1 MADYRVDI
9 DVNVDDS
16 KLDALEKRINNLK
29 NKDVEVDVK
38 ASDSSVKNLNSVL
51 KGKTKNQTVVMK
63 ADSSNIQKTMVAVN
77 TALKNASKAGKI
89 KLDFDDN
96 GAVKG
101 INKIQEL
108 TSNGKTIAFR
118 IEGVDAAGN
127 AFTAIQSAIG
137 KIEDNPVD
145 IKFNYK
151 SLEQTKTEFQQVQAD
166 YKELIKT
173 SKEIGS
179 IKVKLAGLDEAS
191 ADAKALNTELT
202 RLEKHEN
209 DIASRSFNKFSK
221 EQIDGINALD
231 SKNAFNLARAQGKL
245 IDKNA
250 AQEAKGIIGQIE
262 SEYKDLIN
270 VIQNIGN
277 TKLQLVGLDEASAE
291 AKELTAELTRLEAKK
306 NEISSRVSG
315 WLTEG
320 QKSGIKE
327 IEAANERSLSRK
339 QAQLVDKS
347 NISSTNTA
355 YKELISTMKEIGSVR
370 VQLRGLD
377 EGSMQAEKLTA
388 DLERLKSNARN
399 IFDSNT
405 FNASQ
410 MNGIT
415 SMTEK
420 IDSDLDNV
428 KNKIADAR
436 AEAAKGIELKVNN
449 GGMTK
454 DFAKVSD
461 EIHKLGSYSKE
472 VEVEYNDLIA
482 KQKELS
488 AAIKNG
494 DVDKVISANEKY
506 VNSLDKLENKL
517 KTVSIMKKRADEEEK
532 LSIAQAKTRQDAN
545 TLSLSIDAWLR
556 NNSAAEKEFG
566 SALRSL
572 QIQLKS
578 CDAVQLTN
586 LKSQFD
592 QIKLAAEQAG
602 KTGLN
607 FKDRLQMQFT
617 RLAGYFGASSV
628 IMGGIQAAREMFQNV
643 LDVDTQLTELYRV
656 TDLTS
661 EQYSNLYDTLTGSA
675 QQYGAVLSD
684 LISATADWSRAGFSP
699 EDSAGLAEVTS
710 IYQHIS
716 DLDYDEASENLL
728 TAYKGFQKQLDEDY
742 AGNIVEE
749 VSYVSDILNELDNNY
764 SVTAAGVGEALKRSA
779 SAMSV
784 AGNTIQETAGMVT
797 GITEVTQDPE
807 KAGNALKVV
816 SMRLRGMKG
825 ELEDLGE
832 DVDDNVTNLS
842 KMQGQILEMTHGK
855 VNIFDDSGEFKS
867 TYEILQGI
875 ANVWDELSST
885 DQAELLETVAG
896 KHRAND
902 VAAIF
907 QNWEHVE
914 AATKS
919 ATKAT
924 GSAARENEK
933 YANSIQGHLDKLTSK
948 WQEFSNSAADS
959 DFLKGIIQ
967 FGTDALGALDS
978 IIDKFGVIKPL
989 AVAAGAAFTLA
1000 GKGMFKTVVD
1010 DAGKAHIE
1018 IAGKAKETASSV
1030 RNAFSGIGQ
1039 IFGEL
1044 FNSFN
1049 AKLGGGKVFN
1059 FDKTLISNMG
1069 FIPSLDNDINSL
1081 KRFQAA
1087 LESAQAEGK
1096 KFNANSAIYSTMNT
1110 ASNEAKRFAQTW
1122 DGSKESLAD
1131 FTEECLRNQGVIS
1144 GSAKS
1149 FSNVRSIINHYNGII
1164 DESGKKQREF
1174 ANIIS
1179 AANPQFGNYLT
1190 GLNGASASLGKYV
1203 VQLGIAAVKTVAL
1216 QAASMALNAALTL
1229 GISVAIT
1236 AAVEAISHWINA
1248 ADELSDKVDD
1258 VVLKYQQQK
1267 ETLNENKKTIDSLS
1281 ESYGQLS
1288 KGVNTLTNENVSLS
1302 TDEYSEY
1309 CDIVNQIAG
1318 IFPELISGYDAQGNA
1333 VLTCAGS
1340 VEKLNEAYKEAANTN
1355 FDEILNNDTDIF
1367 KDFKNKSKDI
1377 EPGELWGDS
1386 FLWDNNSM
1394 RKDSYEALKKV
1405 LDANN
1410 GSDLDQKINKYIT
1423 SNIDTVDEISK
1434 ALEDKGIKRELFQ
1447 NSFDHVRNA
1456 LKENPKIAK
1465 EIVSDFEKQMASS
1478 VEDMQATAEA
1488 YIGKAFLNTDYSHI
1502 SDNMQQMISSIVPN
1516 LGYDYFSQFDE
1527 VQDLY
1532 NSLDDMLSSINSLG
1546 DGDKKTFETYF
1557 DLQSKVNNGECTVGE
1572 YISNLNDVSHV
1583 VDGLDIDEE
1592 SKKALKL
1599 SLKLEDNDIKKQY
1612 DNFVGQLVDAGK
1624 SKSAA
1629 KKLASSLT
1637 STELK
1642 AAVKLE
1648 AEGKIDLKKSSLK
1661 DIKEQIQNEAKYLEA
1676 MKFTIDIDAETDSL
1690 DKFNSAMSEAR
1701 SGTGL
1706 TLESF
1711 DALKS
1716 RYKGLDEYN
1725 PAKLFQETANGISLN
1740 AEAVSEYESAL
1751 AKNKLDETNEN
1762 ISTLKDKYYDLTGQ
1776 IQNCSDATQK
1786 ASLINEQEDIRQ
1798 KINDLAELAT
1808 MYEGLTSSYNEWQ
1821 NAEASGNDRDMYE
1834 NVFSARENIQKELD
1848 NGWID
1853 DGTKEYFQ
1861 LIWGEDKW
1869 TGAGKSVQDYRN
1881 QWAKLDETISGT
1893 SYSINDFFKTNEDG
1907 ELTSEGIFNFF
1918 DAVGEKQEELGK
1930 DWIQYDEDG
1939 NIKSFNFG
1947 VDGDKAIADAMGI
1960 SEELVQ
1966 IFLRASQ
1973 DCGFVVNFDGT
1984 YTQLADMQ
1992 DQATAAAA
2000 KLKELGKTNVDFD
2013 FNTTDISSLNSQLE
2027 EAHKILADP
2036 SFWNQDGTFNFE
2048 VDGATEAM
2056 QVVSTL
2062 QATIDS
2068 LDNHYIGLTV
2078 EDDKF
2083 EEPLQKLQDY
2093 ENKVATLNQLKLN
2106 PKANAEDIEKL
2117 EADIQDIVQYV
2128 RDHADDLKLDIDA
2141 ETSDEDIQNMIE
2153 SGEIEI
2159 PTTLDIQTNM
2169 SETLDDLKDIAL
2181 LTSGFLTEDQELEL
2195 KVKLGIATD
2204 DEQIKSEAK
2213 KAAKDAED
2221 IINSTEKSGFKFSDS
2236 GKKRATKFLENNKY
2250 VREYDKPAQDNVVKF
2265 VADWSDIDE
2274 GKDKYSDEQIESVVK
2289 FVKDVNDIDD
2299 YIANPIKKQAIVDFV
2314 VENEDVINE
2323 LNLNGDEKSIVVDFV
2338 ASNPD
2343 FLDGLNDGQ
2352 KKVAIDFVAKNPDF
2366 FDNLDLDSG
2375 EKKVVIDFIAK
2386 NGDILSNI
2394 EDEEQKKVV
2403 VDFIV
2408 KNPDIFDNL
2417 NLDDNEKKIA
2427 VDFIAK
2433 NSDVLND
2440 LEDDDKQV
2448 LIEYIAKNP
2457 DALDG
2462 LEGEDKQIKIDA
2474 IVSGK
2479 EGIEQI
2485 NNDISGLSDKQIQ
2498 VIAQT
2503 LGRIDVDN
2511 LKSAVSNLEDKQV
2524 QAIATA
2530 MGQGDVNGLKS
2541 AIDGMSDKQVQ
2552 AVAQAL
2558 GFSDVESLK
2567 STVAGLDGKQVQA
2580 IAQALGI
2587 TDVNSLRGAVNGLDG
2602 KTVKAIAE
2610 AVGGENVTS
2619 LQSTIN
2625 SLTGKTVNVVANL
2638 IGEGV
2643 KFLTGGGGV
2652 DGTAHVNGTAFA
2664 NGTTGKA
2671 FSQGDW
2677 GTKKD
2682 GVALGG
2688 ELGTELLVRD
2698 GRWYTI
2704 GEDSAEFFGYKKG
2717 DIIFNADQ
2725 TREIFEKGKITHG
2738 NGRGKAL
2745 ASGTAFSRGSG
2756 ASNPWKS
2763 SGSSS
2768 SASSYNSSSSG
2779 SSSSSSS
2786 SSSDSSSGSD
2796 SSAGEE
2802 AEKFEETLDWIE
2814 TAIDRIERAISRL
2827 DKTASSTYKKW
2838 HKRNSALNDKI
2849 SKTREEIDM
2858 QQRAYDRYIQ
2868 QANSVGL
2875 DEGYASKVRN
2885 GTIDIEVITDE
2896 DLNDKISQYK
2906 EW

>member
-1 MADYRVDI
+1 MAEEFKVRVGVE
-9 DVNVDDS
+9 VNTDGVQAQLNTIKDKKIPVKIEISNLNEINNVIKNLSNGKMVKIGADDS
-16 KLDALEKRINNLK
+16 GIKKKLSGITKSINGTKSMKPIKLDADTSAVERKVSKAFKSVSNISMKSMKMDVNTNSAEKGFKSLNAVIKNGKADIKSFKEEMQKSFNFSGGIDSIAQKLKNLK
-29 NKDVEVDVK
+29 IDIDSIDAGFKDDHTFTMTVKGVDESQRKIQSTITATKELNKETKEMEWV
-38 ASDSSVKNLNSVL
+38 ARSSTKIGLFKDDTAKQTNSAYKEL
-51 KGKTKNQTVVMK
+51 LGTIRDIGKTKV
-63 ADSSNIQKTMVAVN
+63 
-77 TALKNASKAGKI
+77 
-89 KLDFDDN
+89 
-96 GAVKG
+96 
-101 INKIQEL
+101 
-108 TSNGKTIAFR
+108 
-118 IEGVDAAGN
+118 
-127 AFTAIQSAIG
+127 
-137 KIEDNPVD
+137 
-145 IKFNYK
+145 
-151 SLEQTKTEFQQVQAD
+151 
-166 YKELIKT
+166 
-173 SKEIGS
+173 
-179 IKVKLAGLDEAS
+179 
-191 ADAKALNTELT
+191 
-202 RLEKHEN
+202 
-209 DIASRSFNKFSK
+209 
-221 EQIDGINALD
+221 
-231 SKNAFNLARAQGKL
+231 
-245 IDKNA
+245 
-250 AQEAKGIIGQIE
+250 
-262 SEYKDLIN
+262 
-270 VIQNIGN
+270 
-277 TKLQLVGLDEASAE
+277 QLVGLDEASKE
-291 AKELTAELTRLEAKK
+291 AKVLNAELDRLEAHKGDIVSKFGSNFTKAQK
-306 NEISSRVSG
+306 NG
-315 WLTEG
+315 
-320 QKSGIKE
+320 
-327 IEAANERSLSRK
+327 IEAAESKQSYNLARK
-339 QAQLVDKS
+339 QAQFADKQ
-347 NISSTNTA
+347 NISATNA
-355 YKELISTMKEIGSVR
+355 EYKKLIATMKEIGSIR
-370 VQLRGLD
+370 VQLQGLD
-377 EGSMQAEKLTA
+377 TGSKQAEKLTA
-388 DLERLKSNARN
+388 DLERLKAEAHN

-405 FNASQ
+405 FNTLQ
-410 MNGIT
+410 MDGIDD
-415 SMTEK
+415 MTNK
-420 IDSDLDNV
+420 IDSDLENA
-428 KNKIADAR
+428 KNKIIDAR
-436 AEAAKGIELKVNN
+436 AEAAKGIEIRINN
-449 GGMTK
+449 DGEMTK
-454 DFAKVSD
+454 NFAKISD
-461 EIHKLGSYSKE
+461 QIHDLGDYSNE
-472 VEVEYNDLIA
+472 VEAELNDLMV
-482 KQKELS
+482 KSKELS
-488 AAIKNG
+488 NALNSGDSNKIIK
-494 DVDKVISANEKY
+494 ANEDY
-506 VNSLDKLENKL
+506 INSLNKL
-517 KTVSIMKKRADEEEK
+517 GNKIQTVSSIKKRADELEK
-532 LSIAQAKTRQDAN
+532 SSIAQAKLRQDAN
-545 TLSLSIDAWLR
+545 TMSLQIDAWLK
-556 NNSAAEKEFG
+556 NNSAAEKDFG
-566 SALRSL
+566 SSLRALQL
-572 QIQLKS
+572 QLRS
-578 CDAVQLTN
+578 CDAIQFNN
-586 LKSQFD
+586 LKSQFN

-607 FKDRLQMQFT
+607 FKDKLQMQFS

-661 EQYSNLYDTLTGSA
+661 NQYSDVYNRLTSSA
-675 QQYGAVLSD
+675 QEYGAVLTD
-684 LISATADWSRAGFSP
+684 LISATADWSRAGFDP
-699 EDSAGLAEVTS
+699 ETATGLAEATTV
-710 IYQHIS
+710 YQHIA
-716 DLDYDEASENLL
+716 DLDYEEAFENQL
-728 TAYKGFQKQLDEDY
+728 TAYKGFESQLKEQFKGDTD
-742 AGNIVEE
+742 AAVW
-749 VSYVSDILNELDNNY
+749 YVTDILNELDNNY
-764 SVTAAGVGEALKRSA
+764 SVTAAGVGEAMKRSA

-784 AGNTIQETAGMVT
+784 AGNTIQETAGMIT

-855 VNIFDDSGEFKS
+855 VNIFDDNGEFKS

-875 ANVWDELSST
+875 AEVWDTLSST

-919 ATKAT
+919 ATEAT
-924 GSAARENEK
+924 GSAAAENEK
-933 YANSIQGHLDKLTSK
+933 YANSIQGHLDKLASK

-1010 DAGKAHIE
+1010 DAGKARIE
-1018 IAGKAKETASSV
+1018 IAGRAKEMASSIKE
-1030 RNAFSGIGQ
+1030 AFSGIGQ
-1039 IFGEL
+1039 IFGEAFNL
-1044 FNSFN
+1044 FNT
-1049 AKLGGGKVFN
+1049 KLGGGKAFN
-1059 FDKTLISNMG
+1059 FDKTSISNMS

-1081 KRFQAA
+1081 KKFQDA
-1087 LESAQAEGK
+1087 LKSAQTEGK
-1096 KFNANSAIYSTMNT
+1096 NFNANSAIYSTMGT
-1110 ASNEAKRFAQTW
+1110 ASNEAKKFAQTW

-1131 FTEECLRNQGVIS
+1131 FTEECLRSQGVIS

-1149 FSNVRSIINHYNGII
+1149 FSNVKNIINHYNGII

-1179 AANPQFGNYLT
+1179 AANPQLGNYLT

-1216 QAASMALNAALTL
+1216 QVVTTAFNAALTL

-1267 ETLNENKKTIDSLS
+1267 DTLNENKKTIDSLS
-1281 ESYGQLS
+1281 ESYEKLS
-1288 KGVNTLTNENVSLS
+1288 NGVNTLTNENVSLS

-1309 CDIVNQIAG
+1309 CDIVNQIADT
-1318 IFPELISGYDAQGNA
+1318 FPELISGYDTQGNA

-1340 VEKLNEAYKEAANTN
+1340 VEKLNEAYREAANSN
-1355 FDEILNNDTDIF
+1355 FDEILNSDADIF
-1367 KDFKNKSKDI
+1367 EDFKNKSKDI

-1386 FLWDNNSM
+1386 ILWDNDSM

-1405 LDANN
+1405 LDENDT
-1410 GSDLDQKINKYIT
+1410 SDLDEKISKYIT
-1423 SNIDTVDEISK
+1423 SNVDTVNEIST
-1434 ALEDKGIKRELFQ
+1434 ALEGKGIERGLFQ
-1447 NSFDHVRNA
+1447 SSLDHVRNA

-1478 VEDMQATAEA
+1478 VEDMQTTAEA

-1502 SDNMQQMISSIVPN
+1502 SENMQQMISSIVPN

-1572 YISNLNDVSHV
+1572 YISNLNNVSHV

-1599 SLKLEDNDIKKQY
+1599 SLQLDDNDIKKQY
-1612 DNFVGQLVDAGK
+1612 NDFVGQLVDAGK

-1648 AEGKIDLKKSSLK
+1648 AEGKINLKKSNLK

-1676 MKFTIDIDAETDSL
+1676 MDFTIDINAETDSL
-1690 DKFNSAMSEAR
+1690 DKFNSAMAEAR

-1711 DALKS
+1711 EALKS

-1740 AEAVSEYESAL
+1740 AEAVNEYEKSL
-1751 AKNKLDETNEN
+1751 ANNKLKETNDN
-1762 ISTLKDKYYDLTGQ
+1762 IETLKEKYYGLTGQ

-1786 ASLINEQEDIRQ
+1786 ASLINEQENIRQ

-1821 NAEASGNDRDMYE
+1821 SAESSGNDRDMYE
-1834 NVFSARENIQKELD
+1834 NVYSAQENIQKELD

-1869 TGAGKSVQDYRN
+1869 DGAGKSVQDYRD

-1918 DAVGEKQEELGK
+1918 DAVGQKQKELGE

-1947 VDGDKAIADAMGI
+1947 VNGDKAIADAMGI

-1992 DQATAAAA
+1992 DQASAAAA

-2013 FNTTDISSLNSQLE
+2013 FKTTDISKLNSQLE

-2062 QATIDS
+2062 QATIDN

-2083 EEPLQKLQDY
+2083 KEPLKKLQDY
-2093 ENKVATLNQLKLN
+2093 ESKVATLNQLKLN
-2106 PKANAEDIEKL
+2106 PKVKAGDIEKL
-2117 EADIQDIVQYV
+2117 EADIKDIVQYV
-2128 RDHADDLKLDIDA
+2128 RDHADDLNLKIDA

-2204 DEQIKSEAK
+2204 DEQIKNEAK

-2221 IINSTEKSGFKFSDS
+2221 IINSTEKSGFKLSDS
-2236 GKKRATKFLENNKY
+2236 GRERATKFLEDNEY
-2250 VREYDKPAQDNVVKF
+2250 VRKYDKPEQDNVVKF

-2274 GKDKYSDEQIESVVK
+2274 GKDKYSNEQIESVVK
-2289 FVKDVNDIDD
+2289 FVKDIDDIDA
-2299 YIANPIKKQAIVDFV
+2299 YIKDPIKKQAIVDFV
-2314 VENEDVINE
+2314 VENEDILNE
-2323 LNLNGDEKSIVVDFV
+2323 LNLDKEQKNVVIDFAV
-2338 ASNPD
+2338 NNPD
-2343 FLDGLNDGQ
+2343 FLDGLDDGQ
-2352 KKVAIDFVAKNPDF
+2352 RKIAIDFVAKNPDF
-2366 FDNLDLDSG
+2366 FDNLNLDDD
-2375 EKKVVIDFIAK
+2375 ERKIAIDFIAK
-2386 NGDILSNI
+2386 NQD
-2394 EDEEQKKVV
+2394 V
-2403 VDFIV
+2403 F
-2408 KNPDIFDNL
+2408 
-2417 NLDDNEKKIA
+2417 NE
-2427 VDFIAK
+2427 
-2433 NSDVLND
+2433 

-2462 LEGEDKQIKIDA
+2462 LEGEEKQVKVNA
-2474 IVSGK
+2474 IVSGE
-2479 EGIEQI
+2479 EGIKQI
-2485 NNDISGLSDKQIQ
+2485 KDDFDNLSDKQVQ

-2503 LGRIDVDN
+2503 LGRVDVDS
-2511 LKSAVSNLEDKQV
+2511 LKSAVDGLDDKQV

-2530 MGQGDVNGLKS
+2530 MGQGDVNGLK
-2541 AIDGMSDKQVQ
+2541 AALDGMSDKQVQ
-2552 AVAQAL
+2552 AIATAL

-2567 STVAGLDGKQVQA
+2567 SSVAGLSGKQVQA

-2587 TDVNSLRGAVNGLDG
+2587 TDVDSLRNSVNALDGNTVQAIAYAIGAGDVNSLQA
-2602 KTVKAIAE
+2602 
-2610 AVGGENVTS
+2610 
-2619 LQSTIN
+2619 TIN
-2625 SLTGKTVNVVANL
+2625 SLKGRTVNVVANL

-2664 NGTTGKA
+2664 NGTTGRA
-2671 FSQGDW
+2671 FKQGSW
-2677 GTKKD
+2677 GTKEN

-2725 TREIFEKGKITHG
+2725 TKEIFEKGKITHG
-2738 NGRGKAL
+2738 SGRGKAL
-2745 ASGTAFSRGSG
+2745 ADGTAFSRGSG

-2768 SASSYNSSSSG
+2768 SSYKSSSK

-2786 SSSDSSSGSD
+2786 SSSNSSD
-2796 SSAGEE
+2796 DADD
-2802 AEKFEETLDWIE
+2802 FEETLDWIE
-2814 TAIDRIERAISRL
+2814 IKISRIERAISKL
-2827 DKTASSTYKKW
+2827 DLKASSVYKKW
-2838 HKRNSALNDKI
+2838 STRNAALADEIGKV
-2849 SKTREEIDM
+2849 SEEIDI
-2858 QQRAYDRYIQ
+2858 QSAGADRYLQ
-2868 QANSVGL
+2868 QANSIGL
-2875 DEGYASKVRN
+2875 SEEYASKVRN
-2885 GTIDIEVITDE
+2885 GTIDIETIYDE
-2896 DLNDKISQYK
+2896 DLKDKISDYQT
-2906 EW
+2906 W